1 MLNILF
7 SSENLDFAQ
16 VSVELLQ
23 DYLVLVN
30 DFEGVGRFI
39 GRGDKLTSP
48 EKELQW
54 IREKQEEKAA
64 LYSLME
70 RKSGDFI
77 GNIELMDLTD
87 TEAELGIAITA
98 AKQEMG
104 YGTEAVRRILDY
116 GFREL
121 GLKRIFLKTDPGNT
135 RAIHVYEKCGFRAYN
150 RSEAHVYMEL
160 DRRKNADISLR
171 ELTAEDIPALMPLY
185 LDWYNGHEG
194 GCWTE
199 ETAAKRIRQVL
210 TIQDAYGLLLEE
222 AGQPIGFAMGYF
234 KPYDDLT
241 GYTLE
246 EIVIAG
252 DRQGAGLGSRLLGEL
267 EARVKARGAAC
278 VELQAV
284 ADEMH
289 EHYYGK
295 AGYRNAK
302 NFVMK
307 VKWLT

>member
-7 SSENLDFAQ
+7 FSENIDYAA
-16 VSVELLQ
+16 VSEDLLQ

-30 DFEGVGRFI
+30 DYQRVGRFI
-39 GRGDKLTSP
+39 GREDKRTSP

-54 IREKQEEKAA
+54 VRKKQEEKAA
-64 LYSLME
+64 LYSMIE

-98 AKQEMG
+98 EKQDLG
-104 YGTEAVRRILDY
+104 YGTEAIRRILEY

-121 GLKRIFLKTDPGNT
+121 GLERIFLKAYPGNA
-135 RAIHVYEKCGFRAYN
+135 RAIHVYEKCGFRTYD
-150 RSEAHVYMEL
+150 RTETDVCMEL
-160 DRRKNADISLR
+160 DRRDHDGIALR
-171 ELTAEDIPALMPLY
+171 ELTAGDIPALLPLY

-199 ETAAKRIRQVL
+199 ETAEKRISQVL
-210 TIQDAYGLLLEE
+210 TIRGAYGLLLEE
-222 AGQPIGFAMGYF
+222 AGRPIGFAMGYF

-252 DRQGAGLGSRLLGEL
+252 DRQGMGLGSRLLREL

-278 VELQAV
+278 VELQAA

-295 AGYRNAK
+295 AGYQNAK